1 MIILEKPVLAALL
14 VNATHE
20 IDMGD
25 GRYATIYY
33 ETEHL
38 AHMRRPDGVVMT
50 GDWLLLDDGYA
61 IEWRGGPSATWTLKA
76 DTGRIGYIDANGDLR
91 GAVKS
96 IAFGNTANLPG
107 NLPG

>member
-1 MIILEKPVLAALL
+1 MMMVTLEKPVLAALL

-25 GRYATIYY
+25 GRQATIYY
-33 ETEHL
+33 ETERL

-50 GDWLLLDDGYA
+50 GDWSLLDDGYA

-76 DTGRIGYIDANGDLR
+76 DTGRIGYVDANGDLR

-107 NLPG
+107 

>member
-1 MIILEKPVLAALL
+1 MITLEKPVLAALL

-25 GRYATIYY
+25 GRRATIDY

-50 GDWLLLDDGYA
+50 GDWSLLDDGYA
-61 IEWRGGPSATWTLKA
+61 IEWRGGPAAHWKLNA
-76 DTGRIGYIDANGDLR
+76 GPGRIGYVDSEGNDR
-91 GAVKS
+91 GAITS
-96 IAFGNTANLPG
+96 IGFGNTANLPG
-107 NLPG
+107 